1 VPESSSA
8 IEIDTPVDFAGGRI
22 AARSS
27 ASCSEPA
34 GAVLRVRVRVLAKS
48 AGLVLVARKTTASTT
63 LRVRR
68 LEDRMSGVTGK
79 L

>member
-1 VPESSSA
+1 M
-8 IEIDTPVDFAGGRI
+8 EIDTPEDFAGGRI

-27 ASCSEPA
+27 ASCREPGTA
-34 GAVLRVRVRVLAKS
+34 WTALLRVRVRVLAKT
-48 AGLVLVARKTTASTT
+48 AGLVARKTARST
-63 LRVRR
+63 RVRR